1 MKLVYVNKYS
11 RKNFHISQC
20 HITSLLHHITSLLL
34 HHITSSDDVV
44 TEQAILKWYNDA
56 HLPKGKSTF
65 LEQMKE
71 MVDWLKTAEEES
83 DTENIADTV

>member
-1 MKLVYVNKYS
+1 MSYY
-11 RKNFHISQC
+11 II
-20 HITSLLHHITSLLL
+20 ITSSHHYYYII
-34 HHITSSDDVV
+34 ITSSDDVV

>member
-1 MKLVYVNKYS
+1 M
-11 RKNFHISQC
+11 
-20 HITSLLHHITSLLL
+20 LHHISSL
-34 HHITSSDDVV
+34 DNVV

-56 HLPKGKSTF
+56 HLPKGKSNF

-83 DTENIADTV
+83 DNDNHSWQFH

>member
-1 MKLVYVNKYS
+1 MLYKQVIK
-11 RKNFHISQC
+11 
-20 HITSLLHHITSLLL
+20 LLHHISLLL
-34 HHITSSDDVV
+34 HHISSSDDVI

-56 HLPKGKSTF
+56 HLPKGKSNF

-83 DTENIADTV
+83 DTENQS

>member
-1 MKLVYVNKYS
+1 MV
-11 RKNFHISQC
+11 
-20 HITSLLHHITSLLL
+20 SLLHYML
-34 HHITSSDDVV
+34 SSDDVV

-56 HLPKGKSTF
+56 HLPKGKSNF

-83 DTENIADTV
+83 DTENQSDFV